1 MSARCER
8 TATGVRTVRD
18 GRILWN
24 LEIDTPEC
32 RPFFHPLCLPSG
44 RAFTDLRPADH
55 IWHLAAWFSWKRI
68 NGVLYW
74 EPADKELRGVAPEGE
89 TRVVRQEIKIGQDAS
104 CDVRLELE
112 YGPRSEKPVVA
123 EKRTIRISAPQATG
137 EYSITIDHVFTALA
151 DVTFDRTPP
160 HGDISKGRWGGGYAG
175 FTLRLDPEMAAAF
188 SIRGS
193 EGGATPAEC
202 TGKERKWLELF
213 LPETGEGIRF
223 VQLKAP
229 ENARFYVWPDK
240 RMINPS
246 PVFMGPITVPKG
258 ERMELEYRI
267 FSLCSAGTLP

>member
-32 RPFFHPLCLPSG
+32 RPFFHPLNFPSG
-44 RAFTDLRPADH
+44 RTITDLRPADH

-89 TRVVRQEIKIGQDAS
+89 TRVVRQEIDVGGDAS

-112 YGPRSEKPVVA
+112 YGPRGEKPVVA
-123 EKRTIRISAPQATG
+123 EKRTIRVSAPKATG

-160 HGDISKGRWGGGYAG
+160 HGDVSKGRWGGGYAG
-175 FTLRLDPEMAAAF
+175 FTLRLDPEIAKEF
-188 SIRGS
+188 TVHGLSVGDS
-193 EGGATPAEC
+193 PATC
-202 TGKERKWLELF
+202 TGKETRGLVFTLPQTGETLRF
-213 LPETGEGIRF
+213 SQLDAPET
-223 VQLKAP
+223 
-229 ENARFYVWPDK
+229 ARFYIWPDK
-240 RMINPS
+240 RMVNPS
-246 PVFMGPITVPKG
+246 PVFTGPYGLEKG
-258 ERMELEYRI
+258 KTLHLAYR
-267 FSLCSAGTLP
+267 LDVNVCQGT